1 MSGMK
6 IAERT
11 VSWRR
16 RWSVCCWST
25 NWQPERILGE
35 VVLGVP
41 DVPELFAHGV
51 GEHGVGRERVQ
62 IGKAIEEI
70 LELVDE
76 VVDLAA
82 GVEDGLLG
90 DFARGVV
97 HMQ

>member
-1 MSGMK
+1 M
-6 IAERT
+6 
-11 VSWRR
+11 
-16 RWSVCCWST
+16 
-25 NWQPERILGE
+25 
-35 VVLGVP
+35 
-41 DVPELFAHGV
+41 
-51 GEHGVGRERVQ
+51 GRERVQ